1 MSVAYIS
8 LGSNMGDRIKAI
20 KKAIQLLDDHP
31 DIIVNKVS
39 SFYETEPLE
48 YPDQDWFINAVAEIE
63 TKLNPEELLKIA
75 VEIEAKLERVKTIR
89 WGPRTIDVDI
99 LLYGSE
105 LISTSELQIP
115 HLRMHARSFVLI
127 PLAEIA
133 GNLKHPIL
141 NKTAKELYEQLSSP
155 TIVRKIEKEK
165 EVQKV

>member
-1 MSVAYIS
+1 M
-8 LGSNMGDRIKAI
+8 
-20 KKAIQLLDDHP
+20 
-31 DIIVNKVS
+31 
-39 SFYETEPLE
+39 
-48 YPDQDWFINAVAEIE
+48 
-63 TKLNPEELLKIA
+63 
-75 VEIEAKLERVKTIR
+75 
-89 WGPRTIDVDI
+89 
-99 LLYGSE
+99 YGSE